1 MRILIIE
8 DEPQLA
14 RHVNVALHRHG
25 HEASVHHD
33 GATGLKAALTTPPD
47 LIILDVNLPSID
59 GFEVLAKLRAA
70 KSAARVLMLTSR
82 GEVGDRVRG
91 LKAGA
96 DDYIPKPFAME
107 ELVAR
112 VEALGRRVAAPMPS
126 VALQVADLH
135 MNVQQRRVLRSG
147 EAIALSPREF
157 DLLQILMEE
166 PGRFFARTELYDRVW
181 QREHSYDSRT
191 VEMFITRLRKKID
204 SEFPVPLIH
213 NLRNVGYT
221 IRPPEM
227 EKETP

>member
-25 HEASVHHD
+25 HEATVHHD
-33 GATGLKAALTTPPD
+33 GASGLKAALTTPPD
-47 LIILDVNLPSID
+47 LIVLDVNLPTID
-59 GFEVLAKLRAA
+59 GFEVLARLRAA
-70 KSAARVLMLTSR
+70 KCSVRVLMLTSR

-112 VEALGRRVAAPMPS
+112 IEALGRRSGAPVQAA
-126 VALQVADLH
+126 ALQVADLH

-147 EAIALSPREF
+147 EPISLSPREF
-157 DLLQILMEE
+157 DLLQVLMEE
-166 PGRFFARTELYDRVW
+166 PGRYFARTELYDRVW

-204 SEFPVPLIH
+204 SEHPQPLIH
-213 NLRNVGYT
+213 NVRNVGYT
-221 IRPPEM
+221 IRADEAARD
-227 EKETP
+227 KS